1 MTEYTSHQVI
11 DYLKSLDQRI
21 SSLEER
27 LGFNSVSEPLPEPE
41 LNSKPIDDEMPDSF
55 EFNIGEY
62 WFAYI
67 GIFILMVGCLLLMG
81 HPIGAFHPVIPS
93 VIGFTVAIG
102 MYYFGNFSRESYKFL
117 ALHLWGASYIL
128 IFFATDQLFQYIGL
142 KSVTAEYLRDAG
154 LLLIGAL
161 VWINS
166 NRHKSSYLNA
176 VSLTLVA
183 FTALVINRPSITLAI
198 ILSVAMLTVYAF
210 KHSGRI
216 AVFIYGSLLVYMVHL
231 HWALGNPF
239 LSSGAGVA
247 VVPQAGLDLTFLLL
261 YTIVLSSSLFWFK
274 PAPTEETD
282 AAAEEIMLYS
292 NALANGLV
300 GGICYT
306 IMIFLHK
313 VPDIMSFEIA
323 MFAVYFIL
331 GVVMWRKIKINIYTI
346 IFTLLSFGALSIG
359 FITSMQP
366 PESYIYL
373 IWFSLFSLATAIWY
387 QSKFIVAA
395 NFLIFLL
402 VFARY
407 SAVAG
412 FAGMISISLGIVAL
426 ISARLLNWQ
435 KDRLTIQT
443 ELMRNAYLFVAL
455 VSLPFTLW
463 KSLPGHFVGMSWL
476 GLTVLYY
483 GMGLLL
489 KNGKYRWMG
498 HFTLL
503 ATILFILI
511 YATTGFEPTYRIL
524 TFVMLGLVLIG
535 LSILFKYFHSKMDS
549 EKQQLNETNT

>member
-21 SSLEER
+21 SRIEER
-27 LGFNSVSEPLPEPE
+27 LGFNSVSEPLPEADP
-41 LNSKPIDDEMPDSF
+41 KPAPIDDEMPDSF

-67 GIFILMVGCLLLMG
+67 GIFILMVGCLLLMR
-81 HPIGAFHPVIPS
+81 HPIGALHPLIPGA
-93 VIGFTVAIG
+93 IGFAVAIG
-102 MYYFGNFSRESYKFL
+102 MYYFGNFSRDSYKFL
-117 ALHLWGASYIL
+117 ALHLWGAAYIL
-128 IFFATDQLFQYIGL
+128 LFFATYQLFQHIGFQ
-142 KSVTAEYLRDAG
+142 SITAEYLRNAG
-154 LLLIGAL
+154 LLFISAL
-161 VWINS
+161 VWIDS

-183 FTALVINRPSITLAI
+183 FAGLVINQPSITLLI
-198 ILSVAMLTVYAF
+198 ILGVAMLTVYTF
-210 KHSGRI
+210 KQSGRI
-216 AVFIYGSLLVYMVHL
+216 AVFIYGSLLVYLVQL

-239 LSSGAGVA
+239 LSTGVA
-247 VVPQAGLDLTFLLL
+247 VVPQAGLDLAFLLL
-261 YTIVLSSSLFWFK
+261 YTVVFSSSLFWFK
-274 PAPTEETD
+274 PEPTEATD
-282 AAAEEIMLYS
+282 AAAEEINLYS

-300 GGICYT
+300 GGIIYT
-306 IMIFLHK
+306 VMIFLHK
-313 VPDIMSFEIA
+313 VPDIMSFEVL
-323 MFAVYFIL
+323 MFAVYFAL
-331 GVVMWRKIKINIYTI
+331 GVLMWRKIKLNMYTI

-359 FITSMQP
+359 FIASMEAP
-366 PESYIYL
+366 DSYIYL
-373 IWFSLFSLATAIWY
+373 IWFSLFSLVTAIWY
-387 QSKFIVAA
+387 QSKFIVGA
-395 NFLIFLL
+395 NFFIFLL

-412 FAGMISISLGIVAL
+412 FAGMISISLGAVAL

-435 KDRLTIQT
+435 KHRLTIQT
-443 ELMRNAYLFVAL
+443 DLMRNAYLFVAL

-483 GMGLLL
+483 GMGLVL

-503 ATILFILI
+503 ATILYILI

-524 TFVMLGLVLIG
+524 TFVLLGLVLIG
-535 LSILFKYFHSKMDS
+535 LSLLFSYFHSKMDS
-549 EKQQLNETNT
+549 EKQRLAK

>member
-198 ILSVAMLTVYAF
+198 ILGVAMLTVYAF

-274 PAPTEETD
+274 PVPTEETD

-331 GVVMWRKIKINIYTI
+331 GVV
-346 IFTLLSFGALSIG
+346 
-359 FITSMQP
+359 
-366 PESYIYL
+366 
-373 IWFSLFSLATAIWY
+373 
-387 QSKFIVAA
+387 
-395 NFLIFLL
+395 
-402 VFARY
+402 
-407 SAVAG
+407 
-412 FAGMISISLGIVAL
+412 
-426 ISARLLNWQ
+426 
-435 KDRLTIQT
+435 
-443 ELMRNAYLFVAL
+443 
-455 VSLPFTLW
+455 
-463 KSLPGHFVGMSWL
+463 
-476 GLTVLYY
+476 
-483 GMGLLL
+483 
-489 KNGKYRWMG
+489 
-498 HFTLL
+498 
-503 ATILFILI
+503 
-511 YATTGFEPTYRIL
+511 
-524 TFVMLGLVLIG
+524 
-535 LSILFKYFHSKMDS
+535 
-549 EKQQLNETNT
+549 

>member
-1 MTEYTSHQVI
+1 
-11 DYLKSLDQRI
+11 
-21 SSLEER
+21 
-27 LGFNSVSEPLPEPE
+27 
-41 LNSKPIDDEMPDSF
+41 
-55 EFNIGEY
+55 
-62 WFAYI
+62 
-67 GIFILMVGCLLLMG
+67 
-81 HPIGAFHPVIPS
+81 
-93 VIGFTVAIG
+93 
-102 MYYFGNFSRESYKFL
+102 
-117 ALHLWGASYIL
+117 
-128 IFFATDQLFQYIGL
+128 
-142 KSVTAEYLRDAG
+142 
-154 LLLIGAL
+154 
-161 VWINS
+161 
-166 NRHKSSYLNA
+166 
-176 VSLTLVA
+176 
-183 FTALVINRPSITLAI
+183 
-198 ILSVAMLTVYAF
+198 
-210 KHSGRI
+210 
-216 AVFIYGSLLVYMVHL
+216 
-231 HWALGNPF
+231 
-239 LSSGAGVA
+239 
-247 VVPQAGLDLTFLLL
+247 
-261 YTIVLSSSLFWFK
+261 
-274 PAPTEETD
+274 
-282 AAAEEIMLYS
+282 
-292 NALANGLV
+292 
-300 GGICYT
+300 
-306 IMIFLHK
+306 
-313 VPDIMSFEIA
+313 
-323 MFAVYFIL
+323 
-331 GVVMWRKIKINIYTI
+331 
-346 IFTLLSFGALSIG
+346 
-359 FITSMQP
+359 
-366 PESYIYL
+366 YIYL

-412 FAGMISISLGIVAL
+412 FAGMISISLGVVAL